1 MPNMHRRAWLS
12 AAATLTLASPALAYP
27 DRTVRIIS
35 GYPPG
40 GLNDIICRAIAP
52 SLTAVLGQPVVIEN
66 RAGAN
71 GSLGATAV
79 ARSAPDGH
87 TLWMGIVDTQ
97 CINPF
102 AYRNLSYDPDRD
114 FAPISLIGK
123 FPFALVVGP
132 SKSNIRSFPDLIN
145 AARPRADAITYASW
159 GVASTP
165 HLATERMLQ
174 QQGVRALHVPFVGQ
188 APAMQA
194 ILASQVDFFALPAG
208 GAESLVRGGGSRA
221 VAVLAPA
228 EVPLFP
234 GVPTVKSFGVP
245 LDSGLWKAIYAPART
260 PAPIIAQL
268 NAAVRQ
274 AMTAPQFMEVMRQQ
288 GAVPEPTTPEWLA
301 EFQRTERVAWGEVV
315 RSSNALV
322 E

>member
-1 MPNMHRRAWLS
+1 MTQIHRRALLG
-12 AAATLTLASPALAYP
+12 ATAVLGLTSPALAFP
-27 DRTVRIIS
+27 ERTVRIIS

-71 GSLGATAV
+71 GSLGATAA

-114 FAPISLIGK
+114 LAPISLLGK
-123 FPFALVVGP
+123 VPFALVVGP
-132 SKSNIRSFPDLIN
+132 SKSGVRTFQQLID
-145 AARPRADAITYASW
+145 AARPSADAITYASW

-165 HLATERMLQ
+165 HLATERILQ
-174 QQGVRALHVPFVGQ
+174 NQGVRALHVPFTGQ

-194 ILASQVDFFALPAG
+194 VLAGQVDCFALPAG

-260 PAPIIAQL
+260 PAPIIARL
-268 NAAVRQ
+268 NAAVRE
-274 AMTAPQFMEVMRQQ
+274 AMGAPQFLEVMRQQ
-288 GAVPEPTTPEWLA
+288 GATPEPSTPEWLA
-301 EFQRTERVAWGEVV
+301 DFQRSERVAWGDVV
-315 RSSNALV
+315 RSTNALV